1 MPDNPAKR
9 RRHWLLIAVK
19 LVIVVVVVW
28 FIRSTIVT
36 GWAELEK
43 SPPHVDLRWL
53 AAAGGLYLLG
63 TLFSGIFWH
72 RVLRALGQ
80 NVGFWTAL
88 RAFYIGHLGKYVPGK
103 ALVVILRAG
112 LIRGPG
118 VDGSLAVV
126 SIFFETLTM
135 MSVGALLAAAIM
147 VIWFR
152 EQPVL
157 LWASLVV
164 LAVAGL
170 PTFPPMFRRLV
181 RLIGLGR
188 LKPGMLE
195 KLDGLGYGIVLLGWA
210 LNVIG
215 WAILGLS
222 YWAVLWA
229 LGGES
234 GNPLAQLHLYTAGV
248 SLAVVAGFVSFVPGG
263 AVVREAVLTQLMAPR
278 VGDAVALAGAVLL
291 RLAWLAAELIAA
303 GVLSISRMRTAGIGS
318 RIEEVSPPVHG
329 DSTPEPQP
337 RPLNPEP

>member
-1 MPDNPAKR
+1 MLVVAK
-9 RRHWLLIAVK
+9 LA
-19 LVIVVVVVW
+19 IVVVVVW
-28 FIRSTIVT
+28 FIRSTIAD
-36 GWAELEK
+36 GWEQLRHD
-43 SPPHVDLRWL
+43 PPHIAYRWL
-53 AAAGGLYLLG
+53 AAAAGLYLLG
-63 TLFSGIFWH
+63 TLFDGIFWH
-72 RVLRALGQ
+72 RILLALGQ

-103 ALVVILRAG
+103 AMVVILRAG

-135 MSVGALLAAAIM
+135 MSVGALLAAGVVA
-147 VIWFR
+147 VWFHG
-152 EQPVL
+152 QPL
-157 LWASLVV
+157 LLGTSLVL

-195 KLDGLGYGIVLLGWA
+195 KLDGLGYKIVLLGWM

-222 YWAVLWA
+222 YWAVLRA
-229 LGGES
+229 LGTES
-234 GNPLAQLHLYTAGV
+234 GNPFAQLHLYTAGV

-263 AVVREAVLTQLMAPR
+263 AVVREAVLTEFIVEALC
-278 VGDAVALAGAVLL
+278 VSDAVALAAAVLL
-291 RLAWLAAELIAA
+291 RLAWLAAELAA
-303 GVLSISRMRTAGIGS
+303 VGVLSINRLWSKNR
-318 RIEEVSPPVHG
+318 
-329 DSTPEPQP
+329 EPTV
-337 RPLNPEP
+337 